1 MDRPR
6 RGRDMGET
14 SISPRAV
21 GVAHAAGGQ
30 VAQPR
35 TLIRNAALILTMDP
49 TQGTGDLGVIEG
61 ADLLLVGDKIA
72 AVGKPLREDGS
83 QIIDATSKIV
93 MPGFVD
99 VHNHLWQS
107 LIRGC
112 QADQDLIGWLETCV
126 FPLANP
132 AITPSEMEA
141 YAGCRLSTL
150 DLITTGVTTVVDW
163 SHSFSPAF
171 ARGNIRALDE
181 SGLRFAFA
189 YHGYAN
195 PAVVDDIKRV
205 KKDLIDPHPR
215 ATLQVASHP
224 GTSSRLLPHL
234 QAMSTLAKE
243 LGVTLHVHLLENI
256 AQRQDEAVKAL
267 ILADAL
273 GPDLLGAHAIHLLDE
288 EISLLAQKDVR
299 LAHNPLSNMRLASGI
314 IRLPAL
320 HQAGVKLGLGLDGGT
335 NDTSDMF
342 NTMRVAMGL
351 QRATSLQASVFPT
364 VSEVL
369 RMATLGGAE
378 VLDMDG
384 RIGSLTPGKQADVLI
399 LDPGGT
405 NFAPRL
411 NWIAQIVLNG
421 QPANVDWVFV
431 DGQPRKAH
439 GRLVGVDPAPIVQ
452 AAEEAARRIGQDLHL
467 A

>member
-1 MDRPR
+1 MHLD
-6 RGRDMGET
+6 T
-14 SISPRAV
+14 QLS
-21 GVAHAAGGQ
+21 Q
-30 VAQPR
+30 TNQPR

-49 TQGTGDLGVIEG
+49 TIGAGELGFIEE

-72 AVGKPLREDGS
+72 AVGKHLREDAG
-83 QIIDATSKIV
+83 QIVDATGKIV

-126 FPLANP
+126 YPLANP
-132 AITPSEMEA
+132 AITPSEMEI
-141 YAGCRLSTL
+141 YAGVRLSTL
-150 DLITTGVTTVVDW
+150 DLVMTGVTTVVDW

-171 ARGNIRALDE
+171 VRGNIRALKE
-181 SGLRFAFA
+181 SGLRFVFA
-189 YHGYAN
+189 YRGNAHPG
-195 PAVVDDIKRV
+195 VIDDIKRV
-205 KKDLIDPHPR
+205 KKDLIEPHPR
-215 ATLQVASHP
+215 ASLQVASHP
-224 GTSSRLLPHL
+224 GASSRLLPHL
-234 QAMSTLAKE
+234 QAMSSLATE
-243 LGVTLHVHLLENI
+243 LSVKLHVHLLENI
-256 AQRQDEAVKAL
+256 AQRQDDAIKGLV
-267 ILADAL
+267 LANAT

-288 EISLLAQKDVR
+288 EITLLGQRDVR
-299 LAHNPLSNMRLASGI
+299 VAHNPLSNMRLASGI

-320 HQAGVKLGLGLDGGT
+320 HQAGVKVGLGLDGGT

-342 NTMRVAMGL
+342 NTMRVAVGL

-378 VLDMDG
+378 VLDMAA

-399 LDPGGT
+399 LDPGRA

-411 NWIAQIVLNG
+411 NWINQLVFNG

-431 DGQPRKAH
+431 DGQPLKAG
-439 GRLVGVDPAPIVQ
+439 GRVVGVDPAPIIEATEV
-452 AAEEAARRIGQDLHL
+452 AARRIKEALHIP
-467 A
+467 